1 MTAGTIYART
11 TCTTRVLRRREV
23 ATPTHFWSYTH
34 SLSSYAHTMAHKLS
48 SATVIRYFS
57 GEDTL
62 PEVIFEGSDDE
73 LGMEDVSEDDSEPD
87 FEPLEIIDQGE

>member
-1 MTAGTIYART
+1 
-11 TCTTRVLRRREV
+11 
-23 ATPTHFWSYTH
+23 
-34 SLSSYAHTMAHKLS
+34 MAHKLS